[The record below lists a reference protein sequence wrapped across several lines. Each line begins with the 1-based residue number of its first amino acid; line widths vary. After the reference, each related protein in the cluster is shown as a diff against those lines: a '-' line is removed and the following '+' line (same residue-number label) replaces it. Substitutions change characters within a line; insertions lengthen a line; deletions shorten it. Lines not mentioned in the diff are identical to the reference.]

1 MSYNINPLKAID
13 LKYANSE
20 YPTED
25 LNSVNTDCY
34 GICSAFSGT
43 TNPYEAD
50 PECNA
55 KCKSLIDQKRKDLYG
70 VGECDHQQPYLPLI
84 WDQTPNYFPKLMKR
98 TMDPALSLSK
108 CRDFC
113 ESVSPT
119 FKADCV
125 GKCQL
130 QYDSLEKCEQPESS
144 VGRLAKDRLAK
155 DRTATLKSIQQ
166 PNSATSTGHIIPI
179 MIALIIIGI
188 VVIGLGLYN

>member
-1 MSYNINPLKAID
+1 MSYNINPLKAIEI
-13 LKYANSE
+13 KYRNSE

-43 TNPYEAD
+43 TNPYDAD

-55 KCKSLIDQKRKDLYG
+55 KCKALIDQKRRDLYG

-84 WDQTPNYFPKLMKR
+84 WDQTPNYFPKLMKS
-98 TMDPALSLSK
+98 TMDPELSLAK
-108 CRDFC
+108 CREYC

-119 FKADCV
+119 FKADCL

-130 QYDSLEKCEQPESS
+130 QYDSLEKCEGPTDNSVEVSGVTVRDQPIQQTNSKLS
-144 VGRLAKDRLAK
+144 VGQIVLVV
-155 DRTATLKSIQQ
+155 
-166 PNSATSTGHIIPI
+166 
-179 MIALIIIGI
+179 ALIIIGLFVFGI
-188 VVIGLGLYN
+188 VLQGFFN